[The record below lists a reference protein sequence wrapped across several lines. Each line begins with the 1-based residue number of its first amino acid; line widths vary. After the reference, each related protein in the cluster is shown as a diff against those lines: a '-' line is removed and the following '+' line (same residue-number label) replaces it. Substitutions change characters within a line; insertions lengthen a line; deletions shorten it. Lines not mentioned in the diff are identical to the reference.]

1 MNKRSPALWS
11 LCLLIAMSGIPADG
25 SGGRQTL
32 HIERA
37 GGIGG
42 GFELT
47 WPGRTGRSYFVQR
60 SENLTSW
67 TYLPLVT
74 ASEGNPGELWVDSDG
89 PALFLRLRFTDIP
102 TVDPELADFD
112 LDGLTTIAELED
124 HGTDPLEADS
134 DGDGISDGV
143 EIAASTNPLDGSNG
157 TSASM
162 LDSDGDG
169 IRDALELAH
178 GTSPMLADTDG
189 DGVPDGL
196 DFFPLDPTRHAAPMS
211 NPADTTAPVITLD
224 APANAV
230 ELP

>member
-1 MNKRSPALWS
+1 MNKRSAALWS
-11 LCLLIAMSGIPADG
+11 FCLLIAMSGIPADG

-37 GGIGG
+37 GGTGG
-42 GFELT
+42 GFDLT
-47 WPGRTGRSYFVQR
+47 WPGRMGRSYFVQR

-67 TYLPLVT
+67 AYFPYVT
-74 ASEGNPGELWVDSDG
+74 AGHGNPEDFWVDSDG

-102 TVDPELADFD
+102 TADPRLADFD
-112 LDGLTTIAELED
+112 LDGLSTITELQD

-134 DGDGISDGV
+134 DGDGMPDGA
-143 EIAASTNPLDGSNG
+143 EIAASTDPLNGSNG
-157 TSASM
+157 TSSSL

-169 IRDALELAH
+169 IRDALEIAR
-178 GTSPMLADTDG
+178 GTSPMLSDSDG

-196 DFFPLDPTRHAAPMS
+196 DFFPLDPTRHAAPVS
-211 NPADTTAPVITLD
+211 NPADTTAPVISLD

-230 ELP
+230 EVP